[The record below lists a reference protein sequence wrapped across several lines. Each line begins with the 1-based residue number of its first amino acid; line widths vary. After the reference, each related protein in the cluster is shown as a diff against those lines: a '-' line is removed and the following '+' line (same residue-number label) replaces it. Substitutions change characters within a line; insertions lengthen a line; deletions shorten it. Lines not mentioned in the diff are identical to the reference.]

1 MARRRV
7 EPVPPPGR
15 IEREERERAER
26 RREEEAR
33 RIGEA
38 DIKRRR
44 AEYKKARKDEEMLL
58 AAAKRKKNRPYLF
71 ISGAFLL
78 LFISLIGYLAYF
90 NVVMRDR
97 ILANPY
103 NKRQETLNEYV
114 IRGDIVSRD
123 GEVLAHTEI
132 GEDGNETRVYPY
144 GRTFAHI
151 VGFSVKGRSGIESIM
166 NYDLLSSHNA
176 VVDRILNE
184 FEGTR
189 NPGDI
194 IVTSLDTDVQSA
206 ACSALGDRQ
215 GAVVVMRPSSGEVYA
230 MVSKPDFE
238 PNTIDADWEAI
249 VGDETGSQ
257 LLNRALQGLYPP
269 GSTFKIGTALG
280 YMRANPDFENFIFN
294 CEGFLTS
301 GDATIHC
308 SGESV
313 HGEENLES
321 AFANSCNSAFA
332 SIGLTLGPDK
342 LRSAAED
349 LLFNKELPVT
359 LSNRSGK
366 FSLKADDS
374 DGTIMRTAFGQGS
387 TLTTPFHM
395 ALIASGIAN
404 DGVVMQP
411 RLIMSV
417 KSRDETWEKQ
427 EGVREFARIMSGEE
441 AEKLTSLMRS
451 VVTSGT
457 GASLADL
464 PFEVC
469 GKTGSAEY
477 GRADGSTGTHGWFVG
492 FSKELDVSFAVLV
505 EDGGSGSESAVP
517 IARIILETIAQKR

>member
-151 VGFSVKGRSGIESIM
+151 VGFSVKGRSGIESIK

-230 MVSKPDFE
+230 MVSKPDFD

-269 GSTFKIGTALG
+269 GSTFKIVTALG
-280 YMRANPDFENFIFN
+280 YMR
-294 CEGFLTS
+294 
-301 GDATIHC
+301 
-308 SGESV
+308 
-313 HGEENLES
+313 
-321 AFANSCNSAFA
+321 
-332 SIGLTLGPDK
+332 
-342 LRSAAED
+342 
-349 LLFNKELPVT
+349 
-359 LSNRSGK
+359 
-366 FSLKADDS
+366 
-374 DGTIMRTAFGQGS
+374 
-387 TLTTPFHM
+387 
-395 ALIASGIAN
+395 
-404 DGVVMQP
+404 
-411 RLIMSV
+411 
-417 KSRDETWEKQ
+417 
-427 EGVREFARIMSGEE
+427 
-441 AEKLTSLMRS
+441 
-451 VVTSGT
+451 
-457 GASLADL
+457 
-464 PFEVC
+464 
-469 GKTGSAEY
+469 
-477 GRADGSTGTHGWFVG
+477 
-492 FSKELDVSFAVLV
+492 
-505 EDGGSGSESAVP
+505 
-517 IARIILETIAQKR
+517 